1 MAPPRSATAIA
12 HSNIALVKYWG
23 KQPRPGNFP
32 AVPSL
37 SLTLNGLFTE
47 TEVSFDDAL
56 GQDEFW
62 LDDERVLGARLDRVT
77 RLLDTVRNAASLV
90 ARARVA
96 SRNNFPT
103 ASGLASSAS
112 GFAALA
118 LAASSAADLRWS
130 LQQVS
135 ALARAS
141 SASAARSL
149 FGGWVA
155 LQTDANAA
163 TPILAPNAWD
173 VALVVAVTDAGPKAI
188 GSTDGMNHCSKTSSV
203 YPTWLTQSPAIFS
216 EARRALEQR
225 DIEALGHA
233 MEAST
238 WLMHATM
245 LAADPA
251 VVYLSPKTLELI
263 KLVRERRNERVPAYF
278 TTDAGP
284 HVKVLTLGG
293 CAEEVGDWLRGV
305 DGVLEVLVCRPGPD
319 AHMKTKSE
327 QVRVAP

>member
-1 MAPPRSATAIA
+1 MLSHRCATALA

-37 SLTLNGLFTE
+37 SLTLDGLFTRTKVE
-47 TEVSFDDAL
+47 FQTNRGE
-56 GQDEFW
+56 DELW
-62 LDDERVLGARLDRVT
+62 LDGQRVTGAQLDRVK
-77 RLLDTVRNAASLV
+77 RLLDSVRESASLHQ
-90 ARARVA
+90 RARVD
-96 SRNNFPT
+96 SSNNFPT

-118 LAASSAADLRWS
+118 LAATHAAGLNWPAHA
-130 LQQVS
+130 VS

-155 LQTDANAA
+155 LDKDANAA
-163 TPILAPNAWD
+163 EPLFPESAWD
-173 VALVVAVTDAGPKAI
+173 VALVIAVTDKGPKAI
-188 GSTDGMNHCSKTSSV
+188 GSTEGMNRCSQTSSV
-203 YPTWLTQSPAIFS
+203 YPTWLEQGTILFNQ
-216 EARRALEQR
+216 ARRALERR
-225 DIEALGHA
+225 DLPALGEA

-245 LAADPA
+245 LAAQPA
-251 VVYLSPKTLELI
+251 LVYLAPATLEII
-263 KLVRERRNERVPAYF
+263 KTVREQRSSGLPAYF

-284 HVKVLTLGG
+284 HVKVLTLASHAQQVCDLLQG
-293 CAEEVGDWLRGV
+293 LSGV
-305 DGVLEVLVCRPGPD
+305 NEVLVCRPGPHARIESD
-319 AHMKTKSE
+319 AVKGEH
-327 QVRVAP
+327 A

>member
-1 MAPPRSATAIA
+1 MSSLRSATAVA

-37 SLTLNGLFTE
+37 SLTLDRLFTE
-47 TEVSFDDAL
+47 TEVGFDERLD
-56 GQDEFW
+56 QDELW
-62 LDDERVLGARLDRVT
+62 LDGSRVQGARLERVI
-77 RLLDTVRNAASLV
+77 RLLDTVRREASLG
-90 ARARVA
+90 ARARVT

-118 LAASSAADLRWS
+118 LAATSATDLGWS
-130 LQQVS
+130 MQQVS

-141 SASAARSL
+141 SASAARSV

-155 LQTDANAA
+155 LETDATAA
-163 TPILAPNAWD
+163 TPILPATTWD

-188 GSTDGMNHCSKTSSV
+188 GSTEGMNHCSKTSPV
-203 YPTWLTQSPAIFS
+203 YSAWLARAPGVFAQ
-216 EARRALEQR
+216 ARRALEQR
-225 DIEALGHA
+225 DIEALGQA
-233 MEAST
+233 TEEST

-245 LAADPA
+245 LTADPA
-251 VVYLSPKTLELI
+251 VVYLAPKTLELI
-263 KLVRERRNERVPAYF
+263 KMVRERRSPRVPAYF

-284 HVKVLTLGG
+284 HVKVLTLRA
-293 CAEEVGDWLRGV
+293 CAEEVSSWLREAEGV
-305 DGVLEVLVCRPGPD
+305 REVIVCRPGPE
-319 AHMKTKSE
+319 ARLATLCRGGS
-327 QVRVAP
+327 R

>member
-1 MAPPRSATAIA
+1 MSSPRRATAIA

-23 KQPRPGNFP
+23 KQPRAGNFP

-37 SLTLNGLFTE
+37 SLTLDRLFTE
-47 TEVSFDDAL
+47 TQVAFDEQLDD
-56 GQDEFW
+56 DELW
-62 LDDERVLGARLDRVT
+62 LDGARVQGGRLERVT
-77 RLLDTVRNAASLV
+77 RLLDTVRDAGSLR
-90 ARARVA
+90 ARASVT

-118 LAASSAADLRWS
+118 LAATAAADLGWS

-155 LQTDANAA
+155 LQTDASAA
-163 TPILAPNAWD
+163 TPLHPADAWD

-188 GSTDGMNHCSKTSSV
+188 GSTEGMNHCSNTSSV
-203 YPTWLTQSPAIFS
+203 YSTWLVRAPEIFTQ
-216 EARRALEQR
+216 ARRALEQR
-225 DIEALGHA
+225 DIAALGQA

-245 LAADPA
+245 LTAEPA
-251 VVYLSPKTLELI
+251 VVYLAPKTLELI
-263 KLVRERRNERVPAYF
+263 KLVRDRRNPRIPAYF

-284 HVKVLTLGG
+284 HVKVLTLGT
-293 CAEEVGDWLRGV
+293 CADEVSDWLKQVPGV
-305 DGVLEVLVCRPGPD
+305 HEVLVCRPGPD
-319 AHMKTKSE
+319 ARLQPTLAQGQGS
-327 QVRVAP
+327 